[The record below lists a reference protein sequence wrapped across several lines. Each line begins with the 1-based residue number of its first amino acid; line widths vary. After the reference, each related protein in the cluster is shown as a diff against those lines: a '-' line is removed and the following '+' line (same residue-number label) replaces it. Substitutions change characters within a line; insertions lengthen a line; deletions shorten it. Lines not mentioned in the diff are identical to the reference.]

1 LEEGKVEEEG
11 GIKQSRQGSACVR
24 EARRQG
30 AALLVPGKK
39 GKRLD
44 GLVPGRE
51 DRAWADFFIFL
62 LFLFLSLILFK
73 PLENKLE
80 FETKVERSDRSS
92 FNIISLSETKTK
104 NILNIPKLFLS

>member
-62 LFLFLSLILFK
+62 LFLFLSLILFE
-73 PLENKLE
+73 PLKNKFE
-80 FETKVERSDRSS
+80 FETKVETSDRNS
-92 FNIISLSETKTK
+92 FNI
-104 NILNIPKLFLS
+104 NIFIWNQDKIFSTFQNYS